1 MGRPKKKKDDTIVV
15 KKYANRRLYD
25 TGRSSYV
32 TLDDLCE
39 MIREGQ
45 DFVVVDAKSGEDLTQ
60 NVLTQIIVEQEAKG
74 ETMLPPTFLRQLIQ
88 FYGDNVQS
96 YIPNYLEQSMHNF
109 VKHQEEIRE
118 TINQSLE
125 NTIKPLNTPLN
136 MMEEIS
142 RKNMEI
148 MNHTM
153 KALSPFSMFNA
164 GEGEGETAPATMSAE
179 DQAAF
184 LRKKINDLQN
194 QLKDIEKKSA

>member
-1 MGRPKKKKDDTIVV
+1 MGRPKKRKDETIVV

-74 ETMLPPTFLRQLIQ
+74 ETMLPPNFLRNLIQ
-88 FYGDNVQS
+88 FYGDGVQS
-96 YIPNYLEQSMHNF
+96 FIPEYLEQSMHNF
-109 VKHQEEIRE
+109 VKHQEEIRSAL
-118 TINQSLE
+118 NQSLE
-125 NTIKPLNTPLN
+125 NTMKPLNSPLN

-148 MNHTM
+148 MNQTM
-153 KALSPFSMFNA
+153 KALSPFSIF
-164 GEGEGETAPATMSAE
+164 TPPAE
-179 DQAAF
+179 DPLSGLTPEESAAAIREKIAELQA
-184 LRKKINDLQN
+184 
-194 QLKDIEKKSA
+194 QLKNIEKKSA

>member
-184 LRKKINDLQN
+184 L
-194 QLKDIEKKSA
+194 A